1 MDPKQTAIDH
11 LKTHVTY
18 PATTEDVLAACGN
31 WSDVDPA
38 LVEEGK
44 TKLAAHAGM
53 TWNSAEELL
62 AALGWSASGGTAA
75 PAGGAM

>member
-1 MDPKQTAIDH
+1 MMDPKQTAIDH

-31 WSDVDPA
+31 WSDVDPV

-53 TWNSAEELL
+53 TWNTAEELL
-62 AALGWSASGGTAA
+62 AALGWGETEAA